1 MSQTQYSNEIHQPT
15 PNDDGEIER
24 AYSAW
29 DQKFGARQ
37 ISLGRDNADPFSTG
51 RRLGSGGIGVVYET
65 RLGSI
70 PLAIKRTYARKL
82 TRDQLNEIKILS
94 KLSKQRHH
102 HVVQLIGSYTQ
113 RQRAGYELSL
123 VIWPVAHCDLSALL
137 NDFGTLVDW
146 NSRDVTRPI
155 LDDNAATD
163 LLSSVEI
170 LSHLVDL
177 KMPQNSREVSWLV
190 EKTKHRLLECFG
202 CIANAV
208 AYLHLHGIR
217 HKDLKPSQILL
228 SPNGLWLAD
237 FGWSSDMS
245 EFSQSVTSGGDRI
258 TMKYRAPER
267 AGMEPCGRSEDV
279 FAIGCIFLEISAYT
293 TSYPTIQAS
302 DRPWAQEGW
311 FFQANLEQIY
321 SILKNRL
328 RTSSFTYECAFSR
341 LLGQMLAKD
350 PQERPKTQ
358 AILDTLCQPPFK
370 YFFGTEPTNS
380 HVGRCCQT
388 ETQAIVTSKYL

>member
-1 MSQTQYSNEIHQPT
+1 MSQTQHSNGLHQPT

-24 AYSAW
+24 AYQVW

-37 ISLGRDNADPFSTG
+37 ISLGRDDADPFSTG
-51 RRLGSGGIGVVYET
+51 RRLGSGGIGIVYET

-82 TRDQLNEIKILS
+82 TPDQLNEIKILS
-94 KLSKQRHH
+94 KLSEQRHH

-113 RQRAGYELSL
+113 RQRAGYELGL
-123 VIWPVAHCDLSALL
+123 LIWPVAHCDLSALL
-137 NDFGTLVDW
+137 NDLGTLVDW
-146 NSRDVTRPI
+146 KSRDVTRFI
-155 LDDNAATD
+155 LDDNVATD
-163 LLSSVEI
+163 LISSVEI

-177 KMPQNSREVSWLV
+177 KMPQNSREFSWLI
-190 EKTKHRLLECFG
+190 EKTKHRLLESFG

-237 FGWSSDMS
+237 FGWSSDIS

-279 FAIGCIFLEISAYT
+279 FAIGCIFLEMSAYT
-293 TSYPTIQAS
+293 TSCPTIWAL

-321 SILKNRL
+321 SILKNKL
-328 RTSSFTYECAFSR
+328 RTSSYTYECAFSR

-388 ETQAIVTSKYL
+388 ETQAIFTSKYL

>member
-190 EKTKHRLLECFG
+190 GKNQAPAFG
-202 CIANAV
+202 MLWM
-208 AYLHLHGIR
+208 YSQRSSLP
-217 HKDLKPSQILL
+217 PS
-228 SPNGLWLAD
+228 SW
-237 FGWSSDMS
+237 
-245 EFSQSVTSGGDRI
+245 
-258 TMKYRAPER
+258 
-267 AGMEPCGRSEDV
+267 
-279 FAIGCIFLEISAYT
+279 YT
-293 TSYPTIQAS
+293 TQRPEALS
-302 DRPWAQEGW
+302 DIVITKWPVAGR
-311 FFQANLEQIY
+311 F
-321 SILKNRL
+321 RL
-328 RTSSFTYECAFSR
+328 VF
-341 LLGQMLAKD
+341 
-350 PQERPKTQ
+350 
-358 AILDTLCQPPFK
+358 
-370 YFFGTEPTNS
+370 
-380 HVGRCCQT
+380 
-388 ETQAIVTSKYL
+388 